1 MPGLELTTAERDAVL
16 IVGARGQMG
25 SMLSRRFRESGRMT
39 VEVDTPLEEPRLHEA
54 CGQVQIVLLC
64 VPYAALGD
72 VLRRVTPHMRPGT
85 VLADVTSVKELPMR
99 QMERAWSG
107 PVVGTHPLF
116 GPVTAP
122 GQPLRVAVTPGKSS
136 TETALRRV
144 EALFAGCGCQVL
156 RVTAEQHDKAA
167 ARIQS
172 MNFIST
178 MVYLAM
184 LAEDDSLLPFL
195 TPSFQR
201 RLAAGRK
208 MIMEDAQLF
217 RSLFEANPYS
227 QEVVRQY
234 TALLGVAAAGDIDL
248 LTHRAQWWWR
258 NHEREAS
265 APFVR

>member
-1 MPGLELTTAERDAVL
+1 MPGLEVTGNARDAVL

-25 SMLSRRFRESGRMT
+25 SMLSRRFRESGRVT
-39 VEVDTPLEEPRLHEA
+39 VGMDVPLEEDLLHEA
-54 CGQVQIVLLC
+54 CGRVQVVLLC
-64 VPYAALGD
+64 VPYAALAE
-72 VLRRVTPHMRPGT
+72 VLQRVVPHMQPGT

-99 QMERAWSG
+99 WMERAWSG

-122 GQPLRVAVTPGKSS
+122 GQELRVAVTPGRTS
-136 TETALRRV
+136 TEEDVRRV
-144 EALFAGCGCQVL
+144 EALFTGCGCHVL
-156 RVTAEQHDKAA
+156 RVTARQHDEAA
-167 ARIQS
+167 ARIQG

-184 LAEDDSLLPFL
+184 LAEDERMLPFL

-208 MIMEDAQLF
+208 MIMEDAGLF
-217 RSLFEANPYS
+217 SSLFEANPYS

-248 LTHRAQWWWR
+248 LIHRAQWWWR
-258 NHEREAS
+258 QHEREAS

>member
-1 MPGLELTTAERDAVL
+1 MPGLEMTKDARDAVL

-25 SMLSRRFRESGRMT
+25 GMLSRRFAESGRVT
-39 VEVDTPLEEPRLHEA
+39 VDVDVPLEEDLLREA
-54 CGQVQIVLLC
+54 CGRVQIVLLC
-64 VPYAALGD
+64 VPYAALAE
-72 VLRRVTPHMRPGT
+72 VLRRVVPHMRPGT

-99 QMERAWSG
+99 WMERAWSG

-122 GQPLRVAVTPGKSS
+122 GQALRVAVTPGNTS
-136 TETALRRV
+136 TEDALRRV
-144 EALFAGCGCQVL
+144 EALFTDCDCQVF
-156 RVTAEQHDKAA
+156 RVTAKQHDEAA
-167 ARIQS
+167 ARIQG

-217 RSLFEANPYS
+217 SSLFEANPYS
-227 QEVVRQY
+227 QDVVRQY
-234 TALLGVAAAGDIDL
+234 TTLLGVAAAGDIDL
-248 LTHRAQWWWR
+248 LIHRAQWWWR
-258 NHEREAS
+258 QHEQEAS

>member
-1 MPGLELTTAERDAVL
+1 MPGLEMMPDARDTVL

-25 SMLSRRFRESGRMT
+25 GMLSRRFRESGRVT
-39 VEVDTPLEEPRLHEA
+39 VDVDVPLDGQTLHEA
-54 CGQVQIVLLC
+54 CGRAQIVLLC
-64 VPYAALGD
+64 VPYAALAE
-72 VLRRVTPHMRPGT
+72 VLRRVVPHMRPGT
-85 VLADVTSVKELPMR
+85 VLADVTSVKELPMH

-122 GQPLRVAVTPGKSS
+122 GQELRVAVTPGRSS
-136 TETALRRV
+136 TEDALHRV
-144 EALFAGCGCQVL
+144 ETLFTDCGCRVL
-156 RVTAEQHDKAA
+156 RVTARQHDQAA

-184 LAEDDSLLPFL
+184 LAEDESLLPFL

-217 RSLFEANPYS
+217 SGLFEANPYS
-227 QEVVRQY
+227 QDVVRQY
-234 TALLGVAAAGDIDL
+234 TTLLGVAAAGDIDL
-248 LTHRAQWWWR
+248 LIHRAQWWWR
-258 NHEREAS
+258 QHEREAS

>member
-1 MPGLELTTAERDAVL
+1 MPGFEMTENTRDAVL

-39 VEVDTPLEEPRLHEA
+39 VDVDVPLEEGLLHEA
-54 CGQVQIVLLC
+54 CGRVQLVLLC
-64 VPYAALGD
+64 VPYEALVD
-72 VLRRVTPHMRPGT
+72 VLQRVVPHMRPGT

-99 QMERAWSG
+99 WMERAWNG

-122 GQPLRVAVTPGKSS
+122 GQELRVAITPGKASP
-136 TETALRRV
+136 EDALRRV
-144 EALFAGCGCQVL
+144 ETLFTDCGCHVL
-156 RVTAEQHDKAA
+156 RVTAKQHDEAA
-167 ARIQS
+167 ARIQG

-184 LAEDDSLLPFL
+184 LAEDESLLPFL

-208 MIMEDAQLF
+208 MIMEDARLF
-217 RSLFEANPYS
+217 SGLFEANPYS
-227 QEVVRQY
+227 QDVVRQY

-248 LTHRAQWWWR
+248 LIHRAQWWWR
-258 NHEREAS
+258 QHEREAS